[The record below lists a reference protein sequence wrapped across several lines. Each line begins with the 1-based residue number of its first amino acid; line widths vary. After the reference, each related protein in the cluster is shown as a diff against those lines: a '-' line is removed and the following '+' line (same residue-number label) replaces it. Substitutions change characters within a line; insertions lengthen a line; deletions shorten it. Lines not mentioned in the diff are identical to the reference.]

1 MKIQIIAMCNLMGR
15 PIRVGEVIETQSQA
29 EEKAAG
35 YLISIGKA
43 KDVTP
48 VISVDAV
55 EAELEEPAT
64 EEDVSTTSDL
74 TPDPPLQGAS
84 QSPKRRGEKA

>member
-1 MKIQIIAMCNLMGR
+1 MRIEITAICNLMGR
-15 PIRVGEVIETQSQA
+15 PVRVGDVIETQSQA

-55 EAELEEPAT
+55 EDP
-64 EEDVSTTSDL
+64 
-74 TPDPPLQGAS
+74 TPDP
-84 QSPKRRGEKA
+84 SPFSKPENGEGSDEE